1 MKQVPSSNFS
11 QGEEVTEVPDVRT
24 SRKSAPFRVGS
35 LRGGGPIRPITGR
48 LSLPPTSFTLCS
60 VPLPCGRATTE
71 VGSIGLTQL
80 SIEKNPDRFGW
91 SLYPGGNVWMSSS
104 SSEEGRS
111 DPLTFWS
118 RPVSPFGRFVVTRL
132 ERLFTYVQP
141 SDPSLVRLRIQG
153 WQGPD
158 RCPRSF
164 GRRITPSPVRVG
176 TPGHHRVRGGIATSF
191 TTLLDR
197 PCGRMHNVYV
207 RPLVALGLL
216 RGLRRHR
223 ARAP

>member
-1 MKQVPSSNFS
+1 
-11 QGEEVTEVPDVRT
+11 
-24 SRKSAPFRVGS
+24 
-35 LRGGGPIRPITGR
+35 
-48 LSLPPTSFTLCS
+48 
-60 VPLPCGRATTE
+60 
-71 VGSIGLTQL
+71 
-80 SIEKNPDRFGW
+80 
-91 SLYPGGNVWMSSS
+91 MSSS

-132 ERLFTYVQP
+132 ERLFTGVQP

-164 GRRITPSPVRVG
+164 GRRITPPPVRVG
-176 TPGHHRVRGGIATSF
+176 TPGHHRVRGGIATSI

-207 RPLVALGLL
+207 RPLVALRLL
-216 RGLRRHR
+216 RRLRCHR
-223 ARAP
+223 ARAPEAILHSVLERRSGWFRCPFRTLEGVGHTPAPTERVGQEVDPPAYRSGSTGCQSSFPARAFYGMGTRVQAV

>member
-1 MKQVPSSNFS
+1 
-11 QGEEVTEVPDVRT
+11 
-24 SRKSAPFRVGS
+24 
-35 LRGGGPIRPITGR
+35 
-48 LSLPPTSFTLCS
+48 
-60 VPLPCGRATTE
+60 
-71 VGSIGLTQL
+71 
-80 SIEKNPDRFGW
+80 
-91 SLYPGGNVWMSSS
+91 MSSS

-132 ERLFTYVQP
+132 ERLFTGVQP

-191 TTLLDR
+191 TTLLNR
-197 PCGRMHNVYV
+197 PCGRTHNAYV
-207 RPLVALGLL
+207 RSLVALGLL
-216 RGLRRHR
+216 RGLRRPG
-223 ARAP
+223 ARALEAISHFSIVVRPSVIEVAHSSLRPGSFPGISSKGHVRSNPEIATFDDLT

>member
-1 MKQVPSSNFS
+1 MPPRPV
-11 QGEEVTEVPDVRT
+11 G
-24 SRKSAPFRVGS
+24 SRHPFRSGISALAALSAPLQGGLRFLRPRLPATPSPFLAVG
-35 LRGGGPIRPITGR
+35 
-48 LSLPPTSFTLCS
+48 LPPRWGASGLPSCRWRRIWIGS
-60 VPLPCGRATTE
+60 VGVCTP
-71 VGSIGLTQL
+71 VGVS
-80 SIEKNPDRFGW
+80 
-91 SLYPGGNVWMSSS
+91 WMSSS

-132 ERLFTYVQP
+132 KRLFTCVQP

-207 RPLVALGLL
+207 RPLVARRLL
-216 RGLRRHR
+216 RGLRDPG
-223 ARAP
+223 ARVR

>member
-1 MKQVPSSNFS
+1 
-11 QGEEVTEVPDVRT
+11 
-24 SRKSAPFRVGS
+24 
-35 LRGGGPIRPITGR
+35 
-48 LSLPPTSFTLCS
+48 
-60 VPLPCGRATTE
+60 
-71 VGSIGLTQL
+71 
-80 SIEKNPDRFGW
+80 
-91 SLYPGGNVWMSSS
+91 MSSS

-132 ERLFTYVQP
+132 ERLFTCVQP

-197 PCGRMHNVYV
+197 PCGRMHNVCV
-207 RPLVALGLL
+207 RPLVAPGLL
-216 RGLRRHR
+216 RGLRRRGAR
-223 ARAP
+223 ARQAIPLSRSVHVLARRGCPVRPLERPRRPPFTGRKVPMAAQFCHREPVTPRWTWWSGSPL

>member
-1 MKQVPSSNFS
+1 
-11 QGEEVTEVPDVRT
+11 
-24 SRKSAPFRVGS
+24 
-35 LRGGGPIRPITGR
+35 
-48 LSLPPTSFTLCS
+48 
-60 VPLPCGRATTE
+60 
-71 VGSIGLTQL
+71 
-80 SIEKNPDRFGW
+80 
-91 SLYPGGNVWMSSS
+91 MSSS

-132 ERLFTYVQP
+132 ERLFTGVQP

-153 WQGPD
+153 WQGLD

-176 TPGHHRVRGGIATSF
+176 TPGHHRVRGGIATSL

-197 PCGRMHNVYV
+197 PCGRTHNVYV
-207 RPLVALGLL
+207 RPLVARRLL

-223 ARAP
+223 AARGSYPVGDLALHDHVTYRARFRSPTHPVKRVHVPECCTGRSCRPPDAYGRHPVHAASEPT

>member
-1 MKQVPSSNFS
+1 
-11 QGEEVTEVPDVRT
+11 
-24 SRKSAPFRVGS
+24 
-35 LRGGGPIRPITGR
+35 
-48 LSLPPTSFTLCS
+48 
-60 VPLPCGRATTE
+60 
-71 VGSIGLTQL
+71 
-80 SIEKNPDRFGW
+80 
-91 SLYPGGNVWMSSS
+91 MSSS

-132 ERLFTYVQP
+132 ERLFTGVQP

-164 GRRITPSPVRVG
+164 GRRITPPPVRVG

-207 RPLVALGLL
+207 RPLVAPGQQ
-216 RGLRRHR
+216 RGLPTRMISGLNHTAFDLAVSASQWKLPATAQDSLPAAGPALPDGIRTRRV
-223 ARAP
+223 PTKGFSL